1 MNVSVSKIRIL
12 VVEDQAILRSGLR
25 IILERFDDL
34 AIVGESHDGVDALE
48 RVAELKPNVVLMDI
62 LMPQMDG
69 IEATKEIKKRFPDVK
84 VIIFT
89 MYSRNDDVFGA
100 LSAGAD
106 GYCMKDVEPEVLYR
120 AIKAVG
126 LGASWLDPA
135 IAERVLKA
143 ALESNERNA
152 SQPDIPA
159 KTSRPR
165 FDLTDRELQ
174 VLSGIVDGLSN
185 QEIADRLFLSA
196 ETVKTHI
203 RRIMQKLGVADRTQ
217 AAVKALKED
226 IL

>member
-1 MNVSVSKIRIL
+1 MNRVRIL
-12 VVEDQAILRSGLR
+12 VAEDQAILRSGLR
-25 IILERFDDL
+25 IILERFEDL
-34 AIVGESHDGVDALE
+34 EIVGESHDGVDALE
-48 RVAELKPNVVLMDI
+48 RVFELKPNVVLMDI

-69 IEATKEIKKRFPDVK
+69 IEATKEIKRRFPDVK

-106 GYCMKDVEPEVLYR
+106 GYCMKDVEPEALYR
-120 AIKAVG
+120 AIKAVS

-143 ALESNERNA
+143 ALESNERNVL
-152 SQPDIPA
+152 QPDLPA